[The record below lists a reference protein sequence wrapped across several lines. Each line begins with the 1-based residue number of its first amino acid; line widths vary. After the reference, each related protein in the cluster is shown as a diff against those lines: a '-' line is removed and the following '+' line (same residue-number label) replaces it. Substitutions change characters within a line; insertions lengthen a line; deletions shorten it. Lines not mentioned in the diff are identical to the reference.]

1 MIAFTNCFSQFKY
14 IKIFTFLDKE
24 TIQAIIAEHTQA
36 PHLRILQKRLAQ
48 ELMLLVHSK
57 EDLESA
63 IFASGAF
70 FSKDMTDLKTLNENQ
85 LAEIFEGI
93 PQAEV
98 SLSEISEGI
107 DIITLLNEKTGF
119 TASNGE
125 ARRALKENSIS
136 VNKEKVTEDFVL
148 KTNDLVGNKFVLLQ
162 RGKKNYFVVRAI

>member
-1 MIAFTNCFSQFKY
+1 
-14 IKIFTFLDKE
+14 
-24 TIQAIIAEHTQA
+24 
-36 PHLRILQKRLAQ
+36 
-48 ELMLLVHSK
+48 
-57 EDLESA
+57 
-63 IFASGAF
+63 
-70 FSKDMTDLKTLNENQ
+70 MTDLKTLNENQ